1 MKITNKTFR
10 YKNTNKTFR
19 YKNTSDI
26 NTCTLIP
33 FTWLNKVNNLNL
45 A

>member
-19 YKNTSDI
+19 YKNTSDKKS
-26 NTCTLIP
+26 TLYKYYK
-33 FTWLNKVNNLNL
+33 WHKSLVH
-45 A
+45 